1 MANAEKLL
9 HEAQYAFQSIT
20 FGESR
25 ENTRNRS
32 RAKSLCM
39 KIIRG
44 YPTSMEA
51 VEAHAILR
59 RLGEEAYS
67 SKMAVRH
74 KHIKQ
79 STHHRPASSVP
90 DLQQYRAQ
98 RPRPQTSVPQT
109 MMVSGDNVES
119 LNWSGLTGLI
129 FNLPKAV
136 IGMIVLAG
144 FFLFGILGPFLFVP
158 LVLFVMFTGP
168 FRQMLKPEQ
177 RREMNAFVVRVNDY
191 IENR

>member
-9 HEAQYAFQSIT
+9 HEAQYAFQSIS

-32 RAKSLCM
+32 RAKSLCT
-39 KIIRG
+39 KIIRK
-44 YPTSMEA
+44 YPTAMEA
-51 VEAHAILR
+51 GEAHAILR
-59 RLGEEAYS
+59 RLGEEAYT
-67 SKMAVRH
+67 SKLAVRH

-79 STHHRPASSVP
+79 SSHHRPTVSAP
-90 DLQQYRAQ
+90 DLMQYRAQ
-98 RPRPQTSVPQT
+98 TQRPQTVVVGS
-109 MMVSGDNVES
+109 DDAEA
-119 LNWSGLTGLI
+119 LNWSGLTELI
-129 FNLPKAV
+129 FKLPKAV
-136 IGMIVLAG
+136 IVMIAFAG

-168 FRQMLKPEQ
+168 FRKMLKPEQ
-177 RREMNAFVVRVNDY
+177 RREMHAFVVRVNDY